1 MKHEQILASFQVH
14 VTDVPNGN
22 WEGFVEANGTTYHFH
37 SEIQLLRW
45 LLEQFPVLSPKPAQD
60 LKTNKEHKEV

>member
-22 WEGFVEANGTTYHFH
+22 WQGFVEANGTTYHFH
-37 SEIQLLRW
+37 SEI
-45 LLEQFPVLSPKPAQD
+45 PYSIP
-60 LKTNKEHKEV
+60 

>member
-37 SEIQLLRW
+37 SEIQLLHW
-45 LLEQFPVLSPKPAQD
+45 LLEQFPALSPQTSAGFE
-60 LKTNKEHKEV
+60 TNKEHKEV